1 MFNSLANSYRE
12 GDRVTLNG
20 VNGTVRNLGLLTAS
34 VALDNGEF
42 GILSLNGGNSQMGGA
57 SSAAGAAAGAAGAA
71 DAAADA
77 ADAAAAAVAR
87 ARAAGAGAG
96 VGAAAVRDSDIPLG
110 IKLPNGFKLTP
121 RPKRTGG
128 YNLDMGARPD
138 PASVQVLP
146 ELTRRTQ
153 DSVNIFDVLKPRP
166 TIATRGNLIL

>member
-42 GILSLNGGNSQMGGA
+42 GILSLNTGNSQMGGA
-57 SSAAGAAAGAAGAA
+57 SSSFNDALARRFAPGAA
-71 DAAADA
+71 DPASVPAVPAVPAAPA
-77 ADAAAAAVAR
+77 ATPAAP
-87 ARAAGAGAG
+87 GL
-96 VGAAAVRDSDIPLG
+96 S
-110 IKLPNGFKLTP
+110 LPNGVQLTS

-138 PASVQVLP
+138 PGSVQVLP

-153 DSVNIFDVLKPRP
+153 DSVDIFDVLKPRP

>member
-42 GILSLNGGNSQMGGA
+42 GILSLNAGNSQIGG
-57 SSAAGAAAGAAGAA
+57 SSAAPVAPVAS
-71 DAAADA
+71 D
-77 ADAAAAAVAR
+77 AAAAVAR

-110 IKLPNGFKLTP
+110 IKLPNGVQLTP